1 MAIQAAEKEKVAEK
15 NTAATE
21 QKLKAERLAREAEHE
36 PLEVEKKPAEK
47 KEKTAPTPQMLFKLH
62 KHRSSK
68 LDPPADPTQCVG
80 YGVEIESED
89 TPGDFFPGTVVSVD
103 TAKQTFRVSFE
114 VDEGEEEDFEDV
126 SFDSKGIL
134 WMTPPSKPANAKAE
148 KVEEKKVELT
158 LKVDSRVE

>member
-1 MAIQAAEKEKVAEK
+1 MIDFDSHKIAWRKTPTVETKEVA
-15 NTAATE
+15 
-21 QKLKAERLAREAEHE
+21 KAPVMDE
-36 PLEVEKKPAEK
+36 

-103 TAKQTFRVSFE
+103 IAKRTFRVSFE

-134 WMTPPSKPANAKAE
+134 WMTPPSKPANIAKAE
-148 KVEEKKVELT
+148 K
-158 LKVDSRVE
+158 